1 MPPASPAP
9 SKKVMPRSTAPR
21 ISRIASGL
29 VPPFVSPKRPLL
41 PPPSPMTLETS
52 PDWPR
57 ATYSMGNPHAFAII
71 AQALEEPPPRCEFSR
86 MASLPNRP
94 KGRSIKNLRMV
105 WGFASRYRGHLAV
118 AALALAIAA
127 GATVSIPWGFKF
139 VIDKGFGPGAGNPHT
154 IAPWF
159 ERLLGV
165 VAVLALATATRY
177 YFVSWIG
184 ERTVAD
190 IRLAVHRNLLRLS
203 PGFFEENRP
212 AEITSRITVDTTIIE
227 QVVGTTVSVALRN
240 TVMGLACVGILFALA
255 PKLAAMML
263 LGVPLVVAPII
274 FLGRK
279 VRQVSTRSQD
289 RIADVGTVTSEVLG
303 AMKILQAF
311 NQEGREASRFGQAVE
326 RVFAT
331 AKKRMLLR
339 AIMTAI
345 VIFMIFGAITMVIWQ
360 GAIDVAAGRITG
372 GTIAAFVLYGGLLAG
387 AFGNLSEV
395 YCDLL
400 RAAGASERLSELLE
414 AQPDIHAPANP
425 AKLPEPARGELAFE
439 QDTFHYP
446 TRPETSALDG
456 FDLVVRARERLAVV
470 GPSGAG
476 KTTLFQLAERFY
488 DPQAGRILIDGVD
501 LRDADPADVR
511 QRIAMV
517 PQETV
522 MFAASARDN
531 LRYGN
536 WGATEE
542 QLWQAARDANAEDF
556 LRALP
561 QGLDTFMG
569 EGGARLSGG
578 QRQRIAI
585 ARALLRDAPLLLLD
599 EATSALDAESERLVQ
614 DALDRLMAD
623 RTTIVIAHRL
633 ATVRAADRIVV
644 MDAGRIVEEGTHA
657 SLNARGGLYARL
669 ARLQFEDRAA

>member
-1 MPPASPAP
+1 MS
-9 SKKVMPRSTAPR
+9 VN
-21 ISRIASGL
+21 
-29 VPPFVSPKRPLL
+29 
-41 PPPSPMTLETS
+41 
-52 PDWPR
+52 PD
-57 ATYSMGNPHAFAII
+57 S
-71 AQALEEPPPRCEFSR
+71 
-86 MASLPNRP
+86 RP

-105 WGFASRYRGHLAV
+105 WGFALKYPAHIAV
-118 AALALAIAA
+118 AALALVFAA
-127 GATVSIPWGFKF
+127 AATSGVPYAFKLI
-139 VIDKGFGPGAGNPHT
+139 IDKGFASGAGT
-154 IAPWF
+154 TRDIARWF
-159 ERLLGV
+159 EYLLML
-165 VAVLALATATRY
+165 VAVMSLATAVRF
-177 YFVSWIG
+177 YFVSWLG

-240 TVMGLACVGILFALA
+240 IVMGTACIVILFALSA
-255 PKLAAMML
+255 KLAGLLL
-263 LGVPLVVAPII
+263 LGVPLVVGPII
-274 FLGRK
+274 VLGRK
-279 VRQVSTRSQD
+279 VRDVSTRSQD
-289 RIADVGTVTSEVLG
+289 RIADVGAVTSEVLG
-303 AMKILQAF
+303 AMKIVQAF
-311 NQEGREASRFGQAVE
+311 NQQGRETSRFTSAVE

-331 AKKRMLLR
+331 AKRRIMLR

-345 VIFMIFGAITMVIWQ
+345 VIFLMFSAITMIIWQ
-360 GAIDVAAGRITG
+360 GAIDVAAGRMSG

-387 AFGNLSEV
+387 AFGALSEV
-395 YCDLL
+395 YGDLL
-400 RAAGASERLSELLE
+400 RASGASERLGELLDAE
-414 AQPDIHAPANP
+414 PDIRAPEHP
-425 AKLPEPARGELAFE
+425 AQLPEPARGELAFE
-439 QDTFHYP
+439 AVTFHYP
-446 TRPETSALDG
+446 TRRETSALNA
-456 FDLVVRARERLAVV
+456 FTLAVRPRERLAVV

-476 KTTLFQLAERFY
+476 KTTIFQLAERFY
-488 DPQAGRILIDGVD
+488 DPQSGRVLLDGVD
-501 LRDADPADVR
+501 LKDADPADIR

-517 PQETV
+517 PQDTV

-536 WGATEE
+536 WDADEDA
-542 QLWQAARDANAEDF
+542 LWQAARDANAEDF
-556 LRALP
+556 LRGLP

-614 DALDRLMAD
+614 DALDRLMEH

-644 MDAGRIVEEGTHA
+644 MDEGRIVEEGTHA
-657 SLNARGGLYARL
+657 SLNSRGGLYARL